1 MNKIVE
7 IKTVNTIK
15 IQTIVNRKKTTR
27 RRFNFEVEL
36 SKELNKIVTS
46 YYGDVLAEV
55 FAELRTP
62 EEWVSLISQYTIS
75 KQLRG
80 WAASI
85 IWWTYGGDED
95 NILYRLS
102 KSYEHQ
108 NCKFKVKDVIALL
121 EKMECPRFICN
132 SVVTREKERTK
143 KIKDYIKDNQPVRL
157 EEK

>member
-1 MNKIVE
+1 MNKTVE
-7 IKTVNTIK
+7 IKTVNTVK
-15 IQTIVNRKKTTR
+15 IQTIVDGKKTTR

-36 SKELNKIVTS
+36 PKELNDIIVS

-55 FAELRTP
+55 FAEQRSP
-62 EEWVSLISQYTIS
+62 EEWVKLIMKYTSS
-75 KQLRG
+75 KQLIG

-85 IWWTYGGDED
+85 IWWSYGGNED

-108 NCKFKVKDVIALL
+108 NCKFKLEDVMHLL
-121 EKMECPRFICN
+121 EKMECPRFICK
-132 SVVTREKERTK
+132 STTTREKERIK
-143 KIKDYIKDNQPVRL
+143 KIKTYIKNNQPVRL